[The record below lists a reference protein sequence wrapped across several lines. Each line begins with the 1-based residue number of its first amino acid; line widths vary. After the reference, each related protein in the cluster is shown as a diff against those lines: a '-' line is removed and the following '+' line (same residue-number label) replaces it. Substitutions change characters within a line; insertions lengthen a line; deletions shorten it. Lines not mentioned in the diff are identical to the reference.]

1 MLRLVLSRVAGMV
14 LVIWLLVTL
23 VFLLGTVVPGD
34 PARAYAGPGATAETL
49 AAKRVEL
56 GLDRPFLERYV
67 EHLGKLATFDLS
79 ESVTTRNP
87 VREDLAD
94 RVPATLELV
103 VVAALLSVLM
113 GGLVGAATSRARRG
127 SAAIRVLLSAGA
139 SIPGFTLGLLLLL
152 LFYGQ
157 LDLLPAGGRL
167 APENG
172 QFDGATGFL
181 LLDGLLA
188 GKPAITFDAAWHL
201 ILPAFCL
208 ALTPALLTARVFRS
222 SIQSTMRAD
231 HVRTVRASGMPE
243 SRIFRRHV
251 VRNSLNAPLTILGL
265 TFGVMLGSTA
275 VIELIFGWP
284 GLGLYVSQ
292 AVSQSDIPAIA
303 GVTLVVGLAF
313 VLANAIIDIA
323 QTIADP
329 RLRTAR

>member
-1 MLRLVLSRVAGMV
+1 MTRLVVSRIAGML
-14 LVIWLLVTL
+14 LVVWLLATL

-49 AAKRVEL
+49 ADKRVEL
-56 GLDRPFLERYV
+56 GLDRPLPERYA
-67 EHLGKLATFDLS
+67 EYLGKLATLDLS

-87 VREDLAD
+87 VRDDLAD
-94 RVPATLELV
+94 RAPATLELV
-103 VVAALLSVLM
+103 VVAALLSVAL
-113 GGLVGAATSRARRG
+113 GAIVGAATARARRG

-139 SIPGFTLGLLLLL
+139 SVPGFTLGLLLLL
-152 LFYGQ
+152 VFYGQ

-167 APENG
+167 SPEHG
-172 QFDGATGFL
+172 DFDGATGFL

-188 GKPAITFDAAWHL
+188 GRPSITLDAAWHL
-201 ILPAFCL
+201 VLPAFCL
-208 ALTPALLTARVFRS
+208 ALTPALLIGRVFRT
-222 SIQSTMRAD
+222 SIHSTLKAD

-251 VRNSLNAPLTILGL
+251 VRNSLNAPLTVTGL

-275 VIELIFGWP
+275 VIESIFGWP

-292 AVSQSDIPAIA
+292 AISQSDIPAIA

-313 VLANAIIDIA
+313 VVANALVDVA
-323 QTIADP
+323 QTVADP
-329 RLRTAR
+329 RLRSAR